1 VVCHNGNTARNGAT
15 HQAAYDELYQDNV
28 VQVTN
33 LTYAFNPV
41 DNTDVVTFNMTK
53 AGAPLDCRETNTS
66 PNSLNIYFV
75 PFDGTDFQFGGGLG
89 RLSIKGS
96 GATGLTYAAGTNLCT
111 STAAR
116 GAAYLA
122 LGDLST
128 NDGLIVVFGRDEA
141 LTADQASPELRFT
154 RVSQNKYPFAALIE
168 TGAGV
173 AYTSPATVS
182 GCEKCH
188 TIPFLKHGYIYGR
201 TGGDPATDFYTCK
214 ACHLDDGEGGHFEW
228 QLAVDDP
235 PLWAAYNA
243 GSGTPL
249 DNAQKA
255 KYAYRTT
262 LMNDVHMSHAMEFP
276 YPQSMSNCV
285 VCHAGKLGVVLTDN
299 NFVVETCKSCHAVT
313 GPADYPDTKPQT
325 FYAKKAPP
333 LSVILPAGVGAH
345 NPPFATACNVC
356 HSAAGGAPLF
366 NTIHNGYDQTIYSD
380 AAGTKYSS
388 IFVAT
393 IDNASID
400 NANLLTIGFSATGSA
415 NGLTADNVVPT
426 VLVGLYGWDTKDYIV
441 GPHDR
446 DIDTSRN
453 LEIAFGTTHPRMTIT
468 STGSGTWRA
477 TANLAAWDN
486 LIANG
491 TVRKAEIAVMPRL
504 VNPALN
510 SGDNVVALNAP
521 SRTFNLKTNAFV
533 ANYYSGTNEIV
544 SVSAGCNNCHDALAD
559 TFHSPDRGGNIVVC
573 RLCHITKD
581 PGSHL
586 EMQSRSIDSYAHSIH
601 TFQLFDINTVNFND
615 PVEALHAEE
624 HQRFAFPTLGRT
636 NCVSCHKVGKFNVP
650 DQAKSMPGLL
660 SGSESHATL
669 AANGFDRNIGDIP
682 EYVTGP
688 ASRACGGCHRGNFIV
703 TDDAVG
709 LAAFY
714 SHTSR
719 PNGYLVENDANDTV
733 RDQVINDIMAFF
745 YP

>member
-1 VVCHNGNTARNGAT
+1 
-15 HQAAYDELYQDNV
+15 LFQDNV
-28 VQVTN
+28 IQVSG
-33 LTYAFNPV
+33 V
-41 DNTDVVTFNMTK
+41 GVVFTAPNIFTTTFTMTK
-53 AGAPLDCRETNTS
+53 KDAAGVPQPFNCKDADS
-66 PNSLNIYFV
+66 VNIYFIAYTAGNTFEMPDVSV
-75 PFDGTDFQFGGGLG
+75 PADGVAD
-89 RLSIKGS
+89 RLSLRPSATSTPYVGTTATTGS
-96 GATGLTYAAGTNLCT
+96 ATTGLCTVTATYTGVVPADFTGTNGVV
-111 STAAR
+111 A
-116 GAAYLA
+116 
-122 LGDLST
+122 
-128 NDGLIVVFGRDEA
+128 VFGRDET
-141 LTADQASPELRFT
+141 LSDFDESPELRFT
-154 RVSQNKYPFAALIE
+154 RVAQNKYPFATFIE
-168 TGAGV
+168 TGAPV
-173 AYTSPATVS
+173 AYVSPANVK

-188 TIPFLKHGYIYGR
+188 TIPFLKHGYIYGQVAA
-201 TGGDPATDFYTCK
+201 DPATDFITCK
-214 ACHLDDGEGGHFEW
+214 ACHLDNGEGGHFEW
-228 QLAVDDP
+228 QLTVDDP
-235 PLWAAYNA
+235 PLWAAFNA

-285 VCHAGKLGVVLTDN
+285 VCHEGKLGVVLTEA

-333 LSVILPAGVGAH
+333 LSVILPAGPAAH

-356 HSAAGGAPLF
+356 HSVAGGAPLF
-366 NTIHNGYDQTIYSD
+366 NTIHTGYDQTIYAD

-400 NANLLTIGFSATGSA
+400 NTNLLTIGFKVTGA
-415 NGLTADNVVPT
+415 PTNGLTVDNVVPT

-453 LEIAFGTTHPRMTIT
+453 LEIAFGSTNPRMTVT
-468 STGSGTWRA
+468 STGAGTWRA
-477 TANLAAWDN
+477 TANLAVWDN
-486 LIANG
+486 LITND
-491 TVRKAEIAVMPRL
+491 TVRKAEIAVLPRL

-510 SGDNVVALNAP
+510 AGDNVVALNAP

-601 TFQLFDINTVNFND
+601 TFQLFDINTVDYND
-615 PVEALHAEE
+615 PVQALHAEE

-636 NCVSCHKVGKFNVP
+636 NCVSCHKAGKFNVP

-660 SGSESHATL
+660 SGSESHATI

-688 ASRACGGCHRGNFIV
+688 AARACGGCHRGNFIV

-719 PNGYLVENDANDTV
+719 PNGYLVENDAADTV
-733 RDQVINDIMAFF
+733 RDQVIADIMAIF